1 MTTNITVKEMLKSMS
16 AVDAS
21 RKIIA
26 TAMRNVVPAIIDKTN
41 LSFTKKDQEE
51 IDSIVTIDNDQLA
64 KIIDK
69 HEVIAADK
77 LMQQYKDYTVTAL
90 IDEFTAD
97 IKTSIIDASKDFSA
111 DKILEITFDFYWGLR
126 SNNEKEVIR
135 AFKDNFAYITIAQYL
150 YAKSEKMVA

>member
-41 LSFTKKDQEE
+41 LSLTKKDQEE

-64 KIIDK
+64 AIVDK

-77 LMQQYKDYTVTAL
+77 LMQQYKDYTVAEV
-90 IDEFTAD
+90 IDIFSKD
-97 IKTSIIDASKDFSA
+97 IKESVEKAVKDFST
-111 DKILEITFDFYWGLR
+111 DKILEITLDFYWGLR
-126 SNNEKEVIR
+126 SNDEKEVIR
-135 AFKDNFAYITIAQYL
+135 AFKDNFAYIMIAQYL
-150 YAKSEKMVA
+150 YAKSEKMAA